1 VDADPIERIRDF
13 NRFYTQSLGLL
24 TDRYLG
30 RDRPL
35 GPSRLLWEIR
45 DRTDVRELR
54 DRLSLDSGYLSRLLR
69 TLEQQALVRVV
80 PHPADGRARIAELT
94 DAGHRERTALD
105 DRSRAAISALLSQL
119 SPGQR
124 TQLVAAQDQVRRL
137 LRLATITVTPVAPDD
152 PHAWQ
157 CLHQYAAELARR
169 FPEGYDDAALTRP
182 EDLRGTLLLASENG
196 TPVGC
201 GAWVHL
207 EPGVAEIR
215 HLWVDT
221 QTRGLGLGP
230 RLLND
235 LEADAAA
242 NGIGTVRLSTHSSLR
257 EAIALYRRT
266 GYREIDPYSSS
277 PYNQLSFEKLTQPS
291 SPPAD

>member
-1 VDADPIERIRDF
+1 VDADPIDRIRDF
-13 NRFYTQSLGLL
+13 NRFYTQRLGLL

-45 DRTDVRELR
+45 DRTGVRELR
-54 DRLSLDSGYLSRLLR
+54 DRLGLDSGYLSRLLR

-94 DAGHRERTALD
+94 DAGHRERAALD
-105 DRSRAAISALLSQL
+105 DRSRDAIIALLSRL
-119 SPGQR
+119 SPGQ
-124 TQLVAAQDQVRRL
+124 QSELVAAQDRVRRL
-137 LRLATITVTPVAPDD
+137 LRLATVTVTPVAPDD
-152 PHAWQ
+152 PQAWQ
-157 CLHQYAAELARR
+157 CLHRYAAELAER
-169 FPEGYDDAALTRP
+169 FPEGYDDATLTRP
-182 EDLRGTLLLASENG
+182 EDLDGNLLLAREDG

-201 GAWVHL
+201 GAWVRL
-207 EPGVAEIR
+207 DPGIAEIR

-221 QTRGLGLGP
+221 RARGLGLGL

-242 NGIGTVRLSTHSSLR
+242 DRIGTVRLSTHGSLGA
-257 EAIALYRRT
+257 AIALYRGT
-266 GYREIDPYSSS
+266 GYREIAPYSDS
-277 PYNQLSFEKLTQPS
+277 PYNQLSFEKLLE
-291 SPPAD
+291 PARS